1 MRFTHNGHGRG
12 TEVKKMW
19 ISKRMWNELKR
30 QIKKCEDDIRTQK
43 ENTETSVR
51 NIAKKILEQ
60 PDELYEEIK
69 SIEDIEDM
77 IDRFIRSG

>member
-1 MRFTHNGHGRG
+1 
-12 TEVKKMW
+12 
-19 ISKRMWNELKR
+19 MWNELKR

>member
-1 MRFTHNGHGRG
+1 
-12 TEVKKMW
+12 MW